1 MLKRQ
6 MRFLNGIYDFLGLLF
21 MAGLIL
27 CCWLQVAARF
37 INSVTIVWTD
47 ELAGYM
53 MVGCCFF
60 GAGTAMRHGGHLGAY
75 FLRDRLKGKMCGLAL
90 LFNALITMAVLIMF
104 VIGGLKELELVGG
117 NMATSMPWLSQKWLY
132 IPLIIG
138 SVYMF
143 FYTLRDAAIAV
154 RIIRTGNVEGFRTG
168 LSSPFPS
175 EVNEC

>member
-6 MRFLNGIYDFLGLLF
+6 IRFLNGIYDFLGLLF

-75 FLRDRLKGKMCGLAL
+75 VCDRRLKGAGAGRGEYGHVY
-90 LFNALITMAVLIMF
+90 AVAEPEMAVYPPDYWQCLHVF
-104 VIGGLKELELVGG
+104 
-117 NMATSMPWLSQKWLY
+117 LY
-132 IPLIIG
+132 ASGCGDCCPDHPDRERG
-138 SVYMF
+138 
-143 FYTLRDAAIAV
+143 
-154 RIIRTGNVEGFRTG
+154 RI
-168 LSSPFPS
+168 
-175 EVNEC
+175 

>member
-1 MLKRQ
+1 MIKKSIHLFNK
-6 MRFLNGIYDFLGLLF
+6 LYDLIGLAF

-60 GAGTAMRHGGHLGAY
+60 GAGTAVRYGGHLGAY
-75 FLRDRLKGKMCGLAL
+75 FLRDRLKGRVCGVLL
-90 LFNALITMAVLIMF
+90 LFNSLITMAVLLLFI
-104 VIGGLKELELVGG
+104 IGGRAELDLVGA
-117 NMATSMPWLSQKWLY
+117 NMAVSMPWLSQKWLY
-132 IPLIIG
+132 LPLIIG
-138 SVYMF
+138 SIYMF
-143 FYTLRDAAIAV
+143 CYLLRDALMAWKV
-154 RIIRTGNVEGFRTG
+154 IRTGDTAGFKTG